1 MKISSREKALIE
13 HYLYATIAAAVAIY
27 QTGNHNL
34 KHVAWAA
41 LVGVVGP
48 IVARINPYSLFN
60 KTLPP
65 VDHKVVPATPVVTK

>member
-1 MKISSREKALIE
+1 MKLSSRERALIE
-13 HYLYATIAAAVAIY
+13 HYLYATAAAAVAIY

-41 LVGVVGP
+41 LVGVLGP
-48 IVARINPYSLFN
+48 IVARINPYSLLN

-65 VDHKVVPATPVVTK
+65 VDHKIVPASTK

>member
-13 HYLYATIAAAVAIY
+13 HYIYATIAAAVGIY

-41 LVGVVGP
+41 LVGVLGP
-48 IVARINPYSLFN
+48 IVARINPKSLFN

-65 VDHKVVPATPVVTK
+65 VDHKIIPASTK

>member
-13 HYLYATIAAAVAIY
+13 HYLYATIAAGVAIY

-41 LVGVVGP
+41 LVGVLGP
-48 IVARINPYSLFN
+48 IVARINAYSLFN

-65 VDHKVVPATPVVTK
+65 VDHKIVPASTK